1 MATIRAYEITGSE
14 LTQVDRPE
22 PVAGPGQVVVR
33 IRATSLNYRD
43 LMVIQGRYSRRPGP
57 VRGIVPLS
65 DGAGEVV
72 AVGTGVTRFA
82 IGDRV
87 AATFMQTWTNGP
99 LERHHGASDLG
110 GGIDGTLAERV
121 AFPETGLVR
130 IPDHLSFEQAAT
142 LPCAAVT
149 AWNALFEAAVTRPGN
164 TVLVQGTGGVSI
176 AALQLARAVG
186 ARVIATSSSDA
197 KLARAR
203 ELGATATI
211 NYKTTPAWGDEATRL
226 TGGAGV
232 DHVIEVG
239 GAGTFEQSLAAIR
252 LGGTISY
259 IGVLTGTAGQSAVG
273 NILRKTARVH
283 GIYVGSRTMF
293 ESLNAALTERRIIP
307 VIDRVFRF
315 SEAVEAYR
323 YLESGAHFGKVVIA
337 VD

>member
-1 MATIRAYEITGSE
+1 MVTVRCYELRGTELIQAT
-14 LTQVDRPE
+14 RPE
-22 PVAGPGQVVVR
+22 PVAAPGHVVVQ

-43 LMVIQGRYSRRPGP
+43 LMIQRGSYSLPMRSGL
-57 VRGIVPLS
+57 VPLS

-72 AVGTGVTRFA
+72 AVGPGVAQFA
-82 IGDRV
+82 VGDRV
-87 AATFMQTWTNGP
+87 AATFMQSWTSGA
-99 LERHHGASDLG
+99 LEPHHGASALG
-110 GGIDGTLAERV
+110 GALDGMLAERV

-130 IPDHLSFEQAAT
+130 IPDHLSFAQAAT

-149 AWNALFEAAVTRPGN
+149 AWNALFEASATRPGQ

-176 AALQLARAVG
+176 VALQLARAAG
-186 ARVIATSSSDA
+186 ARVIVTSSSDA

-203 ELGATATI
+203 ELGAAATI
-211 NYKTTPAWGDEATRL
+211 NYQTTPAWGDEAVRL

-239 GAGTFEQSLAAIR
+239 GTGTFAQSLAAIR

-259 IGVLTGTAGQSAVG
+259 IGVLTGTGEGPVG
-273 NILRKTARVH
+273 AILRKRARVQ
-283 GIYVGSRTMF
+283 GIFVGSRAMF
-293 ESLNAALTERRIIP
+293 QALNAAVTERRIEP
-307 VIDRVFRF
+307 VIDRVFPF
-315 SEAVEAYR
+315 GEAADAYR